1 MKIFIAFDTLIPR
14 LRMYPKEIFEREQK
28 IYLHEDTHY
37 KVICA
42 TETLEASEMTKEKAD
57 R

>member
-42 TETLEASEMTKEKAD
+42 TETLEASEMTKEEAD